1 MLEIIK
7 KKQKQQSLPLIISN
21 FERGITTIAKRQTKR
36 DAKRERERKKS
47 KLRIFHSNTKSELSN
62 DPFGKS

>member
-36 DAKRERERKKS
+36 DAKRERKKIETTYFS
-47 KLRIFHSNTKSELSN
+47 FEHEIGIIE
-62 DPFGKS
+62 

>member
-36 DAKRERERKKS
+36 DAKREREKKIETTDFS
-47 KLRIFHSNTKSELSN
+47 FEHEIGIIE
-62 DPFGKS
+62 